1 MKHGMHRS
9 QKLLLTLNYLIILEN
24 VLILSATFIYV
35 IHGPFL
41 VPISMEADKDQVIL
55 SLYKIRQNSHAK
67 VFLKL

>member
-24 VLILSATFIYV
+24 VLMLSATFIYV

-41 VPISMEADKDQVIL
+41 VPILMKADKDQVIS